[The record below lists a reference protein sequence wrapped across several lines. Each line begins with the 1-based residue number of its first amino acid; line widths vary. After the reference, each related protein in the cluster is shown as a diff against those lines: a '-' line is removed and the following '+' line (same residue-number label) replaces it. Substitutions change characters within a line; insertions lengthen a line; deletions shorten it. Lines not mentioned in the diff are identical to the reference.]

1 MDFQN
6 FANFCLVSCK
16 VLKTVKIEFDTRYLS
31 WGSSPKLASGS
42 LLLVGIKPSPT
53 VVGPPLLLGL
63 LLLLLQVADPLACV
77 SLPVLSWLD
86 VLAQRLVDVGGAHV
100 QLAHLPS
107 QSGEASGRSCTSR
120 GSAGAGTGGPVPWG
134 LPCPLGGAGTLPWRT
149 SSLILLWLR
158 LRLLLH
164 EFLPS
169 GPTSCN
175 PARKTRNTMP
185 AALLLWNKRD
195 G

>member
-16 VLKTVKIEFDTRYLS
+16 VLESGKGRVWYKVPHMGVLPQAIS
-31 WGSSPKLASGS
+31 SGS

-77 SLPVLSWLD
+77 SLPVLGWLD

-100 QLAHLPS
+100 QLTHLSS
-107 QSGEASGRSCTSR
+107 QSGKTSGRSCTSR

-134 LPCPLGGAGTLPWRT
+134 LPCPLSRAGTLPWRT
-149 SSLILLWLR
+149 SSLI
-158 LRLLLH
+158 
-164 EFLPS
+164 
-169 GPTSCN
+169 
-175 PARKTRNTMP
+175 
-185 AALLLWNKRD
+185 
-195 G
+195 

>member
-16 VLKTVKIEFDTRYLS
+16 VLESGKGRVWYKVPLM
-31 WGSSPKLASGS
+31 GSSPKLASGS

-86 VLAQRLVDVGGAHV
+86 VLAQRLVDVGGAHI
-100 QLAHLPS
+100 QLAHLSS
-107 QSGEASGRSCTSR
+107 QSGETSGQGWTSGGDR
-120 GSAGAGTGGPVPWG
+120 GSTRAETSGPAPLG
-134 LPCPLGGAGTLPWRT
+134 LPCPFFLLALCHDELPRLKVVWGL
-149 SSLILLWLR
+149 SMLR
-158 LRLLLH
+158 RCWS
-164 EFLPS
+164 FFPS
-169 GPTSCN
+169 D
-175 PARKTRNTMP
+175 PAPCHPVR
-185 AALLLWNKRD
+185 
-195 G
+195 